1 MTILTT
7 RTMPSA
13 APTPCSDQPKGQ
25 TSILIYTD
33 GSCLGNPGP
42 GGWAAILR
50 RYSGMIETTHRA
62 ISGGDKATTNMRME
76 MTAIIM
82 ALGCLRVDE
91 TAPITIRTDNL
102 IIVRGMTEWLP
113 GWIAKD
119 WKKSKSE
126 PVKNR
131 DLWEEL
137 IRLSK
142 GRSITWE
149 WVKGHAGDTMNV
161 EVDRLAKAE
170 AEKAQAN
177 RFID

>member
-1 MTILTT
+1 MTK
-7 RTMPSA
+7 PSA

-25 TSILIYTD
+25 TSILIYAD

-42 GGWAAILR
+42 GGWAATLR
-50 RYSGMIETTHRA
+50 RYSGKDQINYRA

-82 ALGCLRVDE
+82 ALGFLRPDE
-91 TAPITIRTDNL
+91 TALITIRTDNL

-119 WKKSKSE
+119 WKKAKGK
-126 PVKNR
+126 PVENR
-131 DLWEEL
+131 NLWEEL
-137 IRLSK
+137 IRLSE

-149 WVKGHAGDTMNV
+149 WVKGHAGDVMNG

-177 RFID
+177 GFID

>member
-1 MTILTT
+1 MTK
-7 RTMPSA
+7 PSA
-13 APTPCSDQPKGQ
+13 AATQCSDQPKGQ
-25 TSILIYTD
+25 TSILIYAD

-42 GGWAAILR
+42 GGWAATLR
-50 RYSGMIETTHRA
+50 RYSSEGQTAHRS

-76 MTAIIM
+76 MMAIIK
-82 ALGCLRVDE
+82 ALGFLRSDE
-91 TAPITIRTDNL
+91 TAPITIRSDNL

-113 GWIAKD
+113 GWIAKG
-119 WKKSKSE
+119 WKKAKGK
-126 PVKNR
+126 PVENR
-131 DLWEEL
+131 ELWEEL
-137 IRLSK
+137 IRLSE

-149 WVKGHAGDTMNV
+149 WVKGHAGDTMNG

>member
-1 MTILTT
+1 MTKS
-7 RTMPSA
+7 SA
-13 APTPCSDQPKGQ
+13 ATTPCSDQPKGQ
-25 TSILIYTD
+25 TRILIYTD

-42 GGWAAILR
+42 GGCAATLR
-50 RYSGMIETTHRA
+50 RYSGKDQITYRA
-62 ISGGDKATTNMRME
+62 ISSGDKATTNMRME

-82 ALGCLRVDE
+82 ALGCLRADE

-113 GWIAKD
+113 GWIVKE
-119 WKKSKSE
+119 WKKAKGK
-126 PVKNR
+126 PVENR

-137 IRLSK
+137 IRLSE

-149 WVKGHAGDTMNV
+149 WVKGHAGDAMNR
-161 EVDRLAKAE
+161 EVDRLAKSA

-177 RFID
+177 RFTD

>member
-7 RTMPSA
+7 MTTTDATSIQ
-13 APTPCSDQPKGQ
+13 CSDQPNSQ
-25 TSILIYTD
+25 TRILIYTD

-42 GGWAAILR
+42 GGCAATLR
-50 RYSGMIETTHRA
+50 RYSGKEEITFRA
-62 ISGGDKATTNMRME
+62 ISGSDKATTNMRME

-82 ALGCLRVDE
+82 ALGCLRAGE
-91 TAPITIRTDNL
+91 TASITIRTDNL

-137 IRLSK
+137 IRLSE